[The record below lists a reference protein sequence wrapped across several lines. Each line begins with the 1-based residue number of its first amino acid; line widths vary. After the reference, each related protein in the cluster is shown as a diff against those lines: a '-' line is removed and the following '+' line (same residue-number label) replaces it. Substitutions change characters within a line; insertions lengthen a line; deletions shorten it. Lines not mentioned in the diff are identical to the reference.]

1 MTRVDIP
8 PRVLIDRALAELNLV
23 GGSFSG
29 GESGIAFTVNG
40 KRLHLSYT
48 LLKLCRSTESVKR
61 AIVHQMGSESPH
73 ALG

>member
-8 PRVLIDRALAELNLV
+8 PRVLIDGALDELGLT
-23 GGSFSG
+23 GSNFTC
-29 GESGIAFTVNG
+29 GETGIAFTVNG

-61 AIVHQMGSESPH
+61 AIAHQMETPH

>member
-8 PRVLIDRALAELNLV
+8 PRVLINDALRELNLV

-29 GESGIAFTVNG
+29 GEVGIAFTVNG

-48 LLKLCRSTESVKR
+48 LLKLCRNTESVKR
-61 AIVHQMGSESPH
+61 AIVHQIGEQP
-73 ALG
+73 